1 MKLLLTALMLFFL
14 VASAEAALIDRGSGF
29 IYDDVL
35 DITWAQ
41 EAAGVA
47 SGDVPWDYQV
57 AWADGYSQTHSVY
70 GTFDDWRLP
79 SMDVNGDDT
88 IVWCEPPYS
97 EAPCQ
102 DNEYGYMYFQNGVT
116 PALTGLFTNVLSGNY
131 WSSTESLSY
140 PNRAWSANFA
150 YTPTGVF
157 SHTPLKDGY
166 AYGWAVMDGDV
177 VPEPSTAL
185 LLGLGLTGLAGKGR
199 RRNRS

>member
-1 MKLLLTALMLFFL
+1 MRKLILAIALVLM
-14 VASAEAALIDRGSGF
+14 ASGAQAALIDRGSGF

-70 GTFDDWRLP
+70 GTFDDWRLA

-88 IVWCEPPYS
+88 IANCAYS
-97 EAPCQ
+97 TEAACQ

-150 YTPTGVF
+150 YTPTGNF

>member
-1 MKLLLTALMLFFL
+1 MRKLVLAAVLVL
-14 VASAEAALIDRGSGF
+14 VASGAQAALIDRGSGF

-70 GTFDDWRLP
+70 GTFDDWRLA

-88 IVWCEPPYS
+88 IANCS
-97 EAPCQ
+97 FSTEAACQ

-131 WSSTESLSY
+131 WSSTERLLY

-150 YTPTGVF
+150 YTPTGIF
-157 SHTPLKDGY
+157 SHSPLKEGY

-185 LLGLGLTGLAGKGR
+185 LLGLGLVGMAAR
-199 RRNRS
+199 RRV